1 VAQERKGPRRL
12 PPLGPRSVQLRLE
25 TKLTLEQYITE
36 RAWESA
42 SFERCPLHP
51 GGGCGSARHGTYI
64 RKHPV
69 PIPIV
74 RMYCAEGHTTFSLLP
89 DFLASRLPGTL
100 DELEQV
106 AVAVEAATSVEKAA
120 SELRPA
126 DVVGAVTSR
135 AATRWTSRRMALLRA
150 ALMAVA
156 GLLPDVVAGAGTVTD
171 LRARLGTERALVALR
186 EMCASHLGSL
196 PPPLG
201 FGPRSRLR
209 RQRPGALQHNQGEE
223 PPD

>member
-1 VAQERKGPRRL
+1 
-12 PPLGPRSVQLRLE
+12 VQLRLE
-25 TKLTLEQYITE
+25 TKLTLEQYLTE

-51 GGGCGSARHGTYI
+51 GGGCGCTRHGTYL

-69 PIPIV
+69 PIPIA

-106 AVAVEAATSVEKAA
+106 AVTVEAAPSVEKAA
-120 SELRPA
+120 STLRPA
-126 DVVGAVTSR
+126 DVAEAVTSTS
-135 AATRWTSRRMALLRA
+135 ATRWTARRMALIRA
-150 ALMAVA
+150 ALIALA
-156 GLLPDVVAGAGTVTD
+156 GLLPEHLVGVGTVTE
-171 LRARLGTERALVALR
+171 LRMRLGTERALVALR
-186 EMCASHLGSL
+186 EMGAAHLSSL

-201 FGPRSRLR
+201 FGPRPRPR
-209 RQRPGALQHNQGEE
+209 RQRPGALQHDQGEE

>member
-1 VAQERKGPRRL
+1 
-12 PPLGPRSVQLRLE
+12 VQLRLE

-36 RAWESA
+36 RAWGSA

-51 GGGCGSARHGTYI
+51 AGGCGCARHGTYI

-69 PIPIV
+69 PIPIA
-74 RMYCAEGHTTFSLLP
+74 RMYCAEGHMTFSLLP

-100 DELEQV
+100 DELEHV
-106 AVAVEAATSVEKAA
+106 AVAVEAAASVEKAA

-126 DVVGAVTSR
+126 EVAGAVTSR
-135 AATRWTSRRMALLRA
+135 SATRWTARRMALLRA

-156 GLLPDVVAGAGTVTD
+156 GLLPNVPCGVGKVTE
-171 LRARLGTERALVALR
+171 LRARLGTERVLVALR
-186 EMCASHLGSL
+186 EMAAAHLGSV

-201 FGPRSRLR
+201 FGPRPRPR
-209 RQRPGALQHNQGEE
+209 PKRPGALQHNQGEE

>member
-1 VAQERKGPRRL
+1 LRPFGPGL
-12 PPLGPRSVQLRLE
+12 VQLRLE
-25 TKLTLEQYITE
+25 TTLTLEQYLTEHEWE
-36 RAWESA
+36 RA
-42 SFERCPLHP
+42 SFQRCPLHP
-51 GGGCGSARHGTYI
+51 AGGCGVARHGTYL
-64 RKHPV
+64 RKHPK
-69 PIPIV
+69 PIPIA
-74 RMYCAEGHTTFSLLP
+74 RFYCATGQTTFSLLP

-106 AVAVEAATSVEKAA
+106 AVTVDAAASVEKAA

-135 AATRWTSRRMALLRA
+135 AATRWTARRMALLRA

-186 EMCASHLGSL
+186 EMCAAHLGSL

-201 FGPRSRLR
+201 FGPRSRPR
-209 RQRPGALQHNQGEE
+209 PQRPGALQHNQGEE

>member
-1 VAQERKGPRRL
+1 L
-12 PPLGPRSVQLRLE
+12 VQLRLE

-51 GGGCGSARHGTYI
+51 GGGCGCARHGTYI
-64 RKHPV
+64 RKYPV
-69 PIPIV
+69 PVRIA

-100 DELEQV
+100 DELEHV
-106 AVAVEAATSVEKAA
+106 AVAVEAAASVEKAA

-126 DVVGAVTSR
+126 DVAGAVTSTS
-135 AATRWTSRRMALLRA
+135 ATRWTARRMALLRA

-156 GLLPDVVAGAGTVTD
+156 GLLPDVLAGGAGMVTK
-171 LRARLGTERALVALR
+171 LRARLGTERALMALR
-186 EMCASHLGSL
+186 EMCAAHLGSV

-201 FGPRSRLR
+201 FGPRPRPR
-209 RQRPGALQHNQGEE
+209 RRHPGGLQHNQGEE
-223 PPD
+223 PPG

>member
-1 VAQERKGPRRL
+1 M
-12 PPLGPRSVQLRLE
+12 PPLGPGSVQLRLE

-69 PIPIV
+69 PVPIA

-106 AVAVEAATSVEKAA
+106 AVTVEAAASLEKAA

-126 DVVGAVTSR
+126 EVVAAVTSR
-135 AATRWTSRRMALLRA
+135 AATRWTSRRMTLLRA

-156 GLLPDVVAGAGTVTD
+156 GLLPELLVGVSTVTD
-171 LRARLGTERALVALR
+171 LRARLGTQRALVALR
-186 EMCASHLGSL
+186 AMCAAHLSSL
-196 PPPLG
+196 APPLG
-201 FGPRSRLR
+201 FGPRPALR
-209 RQRPGALQHNQGEE
+209 RRRPGALQHNQGEE